1 MQAFVNVAGKP
12 RAELKGYLSAPWG
25 EADVAI
31 LDRDVGAV
39 AQKSRPGIT
48 PCGLICNCWSP
59 SSVAAMTTGERHKG
73 SALTWNFRRRDG
85 AARSA
90 LSPTKTRDRCR
101 MELSAAPRVTDALP
115 IGDRAEQ
122 KKFI

>member
-48 PCGLICNCWSP
+48 PCGLIR
-59 SSVAAMTTGERHKG
+59 V
-73 SALTWNFRRRDG
+73 
-85 AARSA
+85 A
-90 LSPTKTRDRCR
+90 LSSEKR
-101 MELSAAPRVTDALP
+101 PRHDGP
-115 IGDRAEQ
+115 
-122 KKFI
+122 